1 MDTSLTSS
9 AHMSHS
15 EVVKTLSH
23 SSQLYRHDRRFL
35 TDQTQNLGS
44 NYHGAGIAQLGRH
57 SRRAIL
63 RNNSNHGDSVKHF
76 GIKRVGVATLALSLT
91 LSSCQSDL
99 ANATED
105 TATKAEL
112 ESLRSAALAYQEAAS
127 AKNAD
132 AVVGMY
138 DETALMIPPNAE
150 IVDEGLEG
158 VEGYQFGFIVTPGVS
173 LDFELIRVEVAESGD
188 IGWTFAIGDI
198 TIQREG
204 EEPGRDIVRDFHTWK
219 KQADG
224 SWKIVVDMWNSGMP
238 SG

>member
-1 MDTSLTSS
+1 M
-9 AHMSHS
+9 
-15 EVVKTLSH
+15 
-23 SSQLYRHDRRFL
+23 
-35 TDQTQNLGS
+35 
-44 NYHGAGIAQLGRH
+44 
-57 SRRAIL
+57 
-63 RNNSNHGDSVKHF
+63 KHL
-76 GIKRVGVATLALSLT
+76 GIKRVGVTTLALSLT

-99 ANATED
+99 ADAIED
-105 TATKAEL
+105 TATQAEV

-132 AVVGMY
+132 AVVDMY

-158 VEGYQFGFIVTPGVS
+158 VEAYQFGFIVTPGVS
-173 LDFELIRVEVAESGD
+173 LDFELVRVEVAASGD
-188 IGWTFAIGDI
+188 IGWTFAIGNI

>member
-1 MDTSLTSS
+1 M
-9 AHMSHS
+9 
-15 EVVKTLSH
+15 
-23 SSQLYRHDRRFL
+23 
-35 TDQTQNLGS
+35 
-44 NYHGAGIAQLGRH
+44 
-57 SRRAIL
+57 
-63 RNNSNHGDSVKHF
+63 KHF

-105 TATKAEL
+105 TATKAEV

-127 AKNAD
+127 AKNAA
-132 AVVGMY
+132 AVVDMY

>member
-1 MDTSLTSS
+1 
-9 AHMSHS
+9 
-15 EVVKTLSH
+15 
-23 SSQLYRHDRRFL
+23 
-35 TDQTQNLGS
+35 
-44 NYHGAGIAQLGRH
+44 
-57 SRRAIL
+57 
-63 RNNSNHGDSVKHF
+63 
-76 GIKRVGVATLALSLT
+76 
-91 LSSCQSDL
+91 
-99 ANATED
+99 
-105 TATKAEL
+105 
-112 ESLRSAALAYQEAAS
+112 LRSAALAYQEAAS

>member
-1 MDTSLTSS
+1 M
-9 AHMSHS
+9 
-15 EVVKTLSH
+15 
-23 SSQLYRHDRRFL
+23 
-35 TDQTQNLGS
+35 
-44 NYHGAGIAQLGRH
+44 
-57 SRRAIL
+57 
-63 RNNSNHGDSVKHF
+63 KHF

-105 TATKAEL
+105 TATKVEL